1 MKLRKIQ
8 ALALAMVMTLG
19 AFAMPAYADSKTAT
33 TAIKAEIDANYVIT
47 VPESV
52 TLTNSSGGTGTYTG
66 SISVNIKGDI
76 ATNQTVTL
84 AATATAMTSTSG
96 SAAVTFTS
104 VPKTEWNRTDLLNSG
119 TTADYKVQ
127 ATLTPGKWTGTA
139 TFSCDKLYNLDIEI
153 LAGDLPSELNY
164 SRTVTVTFK
173 EGWTWGDFV
182 TSDYNSGGILQP
194 EFSSED
200 SPLCLVLDDLNAGK
214 TIRLCGVLEN
224 GSKFNVPSNQRIDS
238 NDCVRL
244 TGREV

>member
-1 MKLRKIQ
+1 MKRTKFLS
-8 ALALAMVMTLG
+8 AAVACAMAAMMCATS
-19 AFAMPAYADSKTAT
+19 AFAAT
-33 TAIKAEIDANYVIT
+33 SGSTKVNATVAPSYTLT
-47 VPESV
+47 VPESI
-52 TLTNSSGGTGTYTG
+52 TLTGAKTGTGVYTG
-66 SISVNIKGDI
+66 TIPVTVKGDI
-76 ATNQTVTL
+76 EENAKIVVS
-84 AATATAMTSTSG
+84 ASATAMTSG
-96 SAAVTFTS
+96 NNSAAVTFTS

-139 TFSCDKLYNLDIEI
+139 TFSCEKLYNLDIKI
-153 LAGDLPSELNY
+153 LAGDLPSAPNY

-182 TSDYNSGGILQP
+182 TSDYNTEGILGP

-200 SPLCLVLDDLNAGK
+200 SPLYLVLDDLNTGK
-214 TIRLCGVLEN
+214 TIRLCGVSGN
-224 GSKFNVPSNQRIDS
+224 GSKFDVPSNQRIDS

>member
-1 MKLRKIQ
+1 MKRTKFLS
-8 ALALAMVMTLG
+8 AAVACAMAAMMCATS
-19 AFAMPAYADSKTAT
+19 AFAAT
-33 TAIKAEIDANYVIT
+33 SGSTKVNATVAPSYTLT

-52 TLTNSSGGTGTYTG
+52 AMTSASGGAGNYTGTVP
-66 SISVNIKGDI
+66 VNIKGDI
-76 ATNQTVTL
+76 EENAKIVVS
-84 AATATAMTSTSG
+84 ASATAMTSG
-96 SAAVTFTS
+96 NNSAAVTFTS

-139 TFSCDKLYNLDIEI
+139 TFSCEKLYNLDIKI
-153 LAGDLPSELNY
+153 LAGDLPSAPNY

-182 TSDYNSGGILQP
+182 TSDYNTEGILGP

-200 SPLCLVLDDLNAGK
+200 SPLYLVLDDLNTGK
-214 TIRLCGVLEN
+214 TIRLCGVSGN
-224 GSKFNVPSNQRIDS
+224 GSKFDVPSNQRIDS

>member
-1 MKLRKIQ
+1 MKRTKFLS
-8 ALALAMVMTLG
+8 AAVACAMAAMMCATS
-19 AFAMPAYADSKTAT
+19 AFAAT
-33 TAIKAEIDANYVIT
+33 SGSTKVNATVAPSYTLT
-47 VPESV
+47 VPESI
-52 TLTNSSGGTGTYTG
+52 TLNGAKTGTGVYTG
-66 SISVNIKGDI
+66 TIPVTVKGDI
-76 ATNQTVTL
+76 EENAKIVVS
-84 AATATAMTSTSG
+84 ASATAMTSG
-96 SAAVTFTS
+96 NNSAAVTFTS

-139 TFSCDKLYNLDIEI
+139 TFSCEKLYNLDIKI
-153 LAGDLPSELNY
+153 LAGDLPSAPNY

-182 TSDYNSGGILQP
+182 TSDYNTEGILGP

-200 SPLCLVLDDLNAGK
+200 SPLYLVLDDLNTGK
-214 TIRLCGVLEN
+214 TIRLCGVSGN
-224 GSKFNVPSNQRIDS
+224 GSKFDVPSNQRIDS

>member
-1 MKLRKIQ
+1 MKRTKFLS
-8 ALALAMVMTLG
+8 AAVACAMAAMMCATS
-19 AFAMPAYADSKTAT
+19 AFAAT
-33 TAIKAEIDANYVIT
+33 SGSTKVNATVAPSYTLT
-47 VPESV
+47 VPESI
-52 TLTNSSGGTGTYTG
+52 TLTGAKTGTSVYTG
-66 SISVNIKGDI
+66 TVPVNIKGDI
-76 ATNQTVTL
+76 EENAKIVVS
-84 AATATAMTSTSG
+84 ASATAMTSG
-96 SAAVTFTS
+96 NNSAAVTFTS

-139 TFSCDKLYNLDIEI
+139 TFSCEKLYNLDIKI
-153 LAGDLPSELNY
+153 LAGDLPSAPNY

-182 TSDYNSGGILQP
+182 TSDYNTEGILGP

-200 SPLCLVLDDLNAGK
+200 SPLYLVLDDLNTGK
-214 TIRLCGVLEN
+214 TIRLCGVSGN
-224 GSKFNVPSNQRIDS
+224 GSKFDVPSNQRIDS